1 MTKLQLK
8 KFINSLGS
16 SEQKELVIR
25 IHSNNFKKGLARSK
39 ELVEQMER
47 NMRIQKL
54 ELAVKKLNLTR
65 SWV

>member
-1 MTKLQLK
+1 MTQTQLK
-8 KFINSLGS
+8 KFINSLTS
-16 SEQKELVIR
+16 DKQKQLVIR
-25 IHSNNFKKGLARSK
+25 IHSTSFKKGLEKSRILLA
-39 ELVEQMER
+39 QMER